1 MWEDHRYGMV
11 RMGSVLRLISPSAV
25 TNSGSQEE
33 LYVVESFHIRISSE
47 FPNYL
52 NLKGC
57 RIFLGFQD
65 KCHDNFQ
72 TDPTELRFSY
82 PWHTR
87 HCHRTSHWP
96 SCRKRSPQGWVPY
109 GMQVWFLGWSMV
121 HVSTHQRSNGQKG
134 GIFGCTKI
142 IAHDWKFSMNIE
154 ITNLT
159 SQFLTA
165 QLTA

>member
-1 MWEDHRYGMV
+1 
-11 RMGSVLRLISPSAV
+11 
-25 TNSGSQEE
+25 
-33 LYVVESFHIRISSE
+33 
-47 FPNYL
+47 
-52 NLKGC
+52 
-57 RIFLGFQD
+57 
-65 KCHDNFQ
+65 
-72 TDPTELRFSY
+72 
-82 PWHTR
+82 
-87 HCHRTSHWP
+87 
-96 SCRKRSPQGWVPY
+96 
-109 GMQVWFLGWSMV
+109 MQVWFLGWSMV